1 MKLIINFLKGFVITT
16 IVLFVLTAVAATWYA
31 TTTDMGGNTISW
43 SNFTPASSDELTT
56 KTYVDGKALTT
67 NCSFISVGSSDCNNT
82 YCYANKPTA
91 DKVCRDKGYNFSTSY
106 RYYKAYQS
114 SAYLWTGSAWS
125 SITATDSY
133 APAPIGGGQL
143 QATGAS
149 TTNVMTY
156 VYCCKV

>member
-1 MKLIINFLKGFVITT
+1 MNAFLKGFFATT
-16 IVLFVLTAVAATWYA
+16 LILFLATAVFATWYA
-31 TTTDMGGNTISW
+31 SRIDMGGNTIAW
-43 SNFTPASSDELTT
+43 SSFTPTSSSELAT

-67 NCSFISVGSSDCNNT
+67 TCAFVSVGTTDCSSS

-114 SAYLWTGSAWS
+114 SAYLWTGSAWTS
-125 SITATDSY
+125 MSGTDSY

-149 TTNVMTY
+149 TTDVMTY
-156 VYCCKV
+156 VYCCKVS